1 MRQLHTA
8 LFFEGEPGNASDPA
22 LAAVPPARRAL
33 LVAKKDGPGR
43 YRFDIRLRGADETP
57 FFDD

>member
-8 LFFEGEPGNASDPA
+8 MFFEASDDPV
-22 LAAVPPARRAL
+22 LMAVEDSRRSR
-33 LVAKKDGPGR
+33 LVGIRENPNTF
-43 YRFDIRLRGADETP
+43 RFDIRLRGEGETP